1 MTDLSLLLRLQ
12 ARVSAF
18 LAELS
23 RDRMIALIEGR
34 ATLAVVE
41 DAARPGAGLDDPAR
55 PGAGLG
61 DATRPGAVLDDAAR
75 PGAVLEDAAR
85 RPGSATT
92 RSGPRPPRQSR
103 PRQAAAASSSA
114 SFDAEDV
121 AARLRACETLE
132 QGTELLA
139 SLKPKATDLKAL
151 AKAFKIAPAPR
162 KEDTAKKILNLAVGS
177 RGKHAALRQG

>member
-41 DAARPGAGLDDPAR
+41 DAD
-55 PGAGLG
+55 
-61 DATRPGAVLDDAAR
+61 RPGAVLDDA
-75 PGAVLEDAAR
+75 DR
-85 RPGSATT
+85 RPGPAATPP
-92 RSGPRPPRQSR
+92 GPRPPRQSR